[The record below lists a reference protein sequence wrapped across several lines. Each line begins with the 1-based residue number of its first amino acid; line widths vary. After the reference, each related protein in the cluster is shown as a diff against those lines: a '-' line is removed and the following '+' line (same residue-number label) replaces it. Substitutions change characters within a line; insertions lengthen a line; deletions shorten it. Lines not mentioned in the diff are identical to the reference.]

1 MIRLLIAD
9 DHEVIRFGLQML
21 LDQEDDIAV
30 IGVAPDGRAAVTMAL
45 ADPPDVVLLDV
56 SMPVLDGVGATRE
69 IVKALPS
76 VRVLVH
82 TAYSHASIV
91 REAVAAGARGYVL
104 KDSSPST
111 LLAAIR
117 AVYRPEI
124 NEWNGNTTLELVLQH
139 WEAA

>member
-21 LDQEDDIAV
+21 LEHEDDILV
-30 IGVAPDGRAAVTMAL
+30 TGVAADGATAVTRAI
-45 ADPPDVVLLDV
+45 ADPPDVVLMDI

-69 IVKALPS
+69 ILRALPW

-91 REAVAAGARGYVL
+91 REAVAAGAHGYVL

-111 LLAAIR
+111 LLNAIR
-117 AVYRPEI
+117 AVHAGECPMAPEA
-124 NEWNGNTTLELVLQH
+124 LEALTG
-139 WEAA
+139 